1 MFRLI
6 LSIMMIFPTLAP
18 RTIKFVRGIYRLHFD
33 SRVNIILK
41 FLVPA
46 AIIYVVSPLDLIR
59 DWKPFGLGHA
69 DDIIILGIAVWLFWI
84 LCPLAAVRE
93 HMGEP
98 PPPRPEDRDPDGV
111 VDGQARP
118 PDDND

>member
-1 MFRLI
+1 
-6 LSIMMIFPTLAP
+6 MIPGEHHPEIPGAGGNHL
-18 RTIKFVRGIYRLHFD
+18 RG
-33 SRVNIILK
+33 V
-41 FLVPA
+41 A
-46 AIIYVVSPLDLIR
+46 LDLIR

-118 PDDND
+118 PDDTD